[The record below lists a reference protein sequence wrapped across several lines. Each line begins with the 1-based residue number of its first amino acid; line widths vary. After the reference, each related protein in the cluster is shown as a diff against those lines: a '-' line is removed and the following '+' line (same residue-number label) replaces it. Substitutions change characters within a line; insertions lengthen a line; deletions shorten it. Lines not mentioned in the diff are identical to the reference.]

1 MLKPKILPDEI
12 EGLSFIDY
20 RKRFIKELK
29 RMKAA
34 CSEPGKTTNFMI
46 ITEWNFPDLPG
57 KELPFV
63 VIGDFRGTWE
73 KYYKNTA
80 RKRVQKDFAFGNAS
94 FGKETQQGE
103 EFNLEIR
110 HGRIKPKGARV
121 FEKVILSKVGLFP
134 VVIKKGG
141 ADDDNADTEDDAVAE
156 NVRNGAIASTITAT
170 VGNSANAN
178 KEKAPKKEPS
188 KNKEERIQDIQAQTA
203 ELKKATDELKAK
215 FAVIKKEVSGK
226 VKADNLARKDLIA
239 VRELQVAYI
248 AYAEAYDNADPK
260 LQEKFAAAKKAL
272 DNQNKEFAKLA
283 LVVKA
288 KKKTLAEQLADKF
301 FEKNGGREANK
312 EEVDQMQKSLKA
324 ALNYRQIAMRQ
335 GDEKQLNLKA
345 IYITAQMK
353 GPAFKT
359 SHTDKVYEKL
369 MQPK

>member
-12 EGLSFIDY
+12 EGLSFIEY

-34 CSEPGKTTNFMI
+34 CAEPGQTTNFMI

-57 KELPFV
+57 KDLPFV
-63 VIGDFRGTWE
+63 VIGDFRGNWE

-80 RKRVQKDFAFGNAS
+80 RKRSQKDFAFGNAS

-110 HGRIKPKGARV
+110 HGRIKSKGARA
-121 FEKVILSKVGLFP
+121 FDKVILSKIGLCAN
-134 VVIKKGG
+134 VIDKGG
-141 ADDDNADTEDDAVAE
+141 ADNEEAEADTDGTVIAKSGAVTS
-156 NVRNGAIASTITAT
+156 AISASF
-170 VGNSANAN
+170 GNSAK

-188 KNKEERIQDIQAQTA
+188 KNKEERIEDIKSQSN
-203 ELKKATDELKAK
+203 ELKKASEEMKAK

-226 VKADNLARKDLIA
+226 VKNNNLARKDLVA
-239 VRELQVAYI
+239 VRELQNAYTD
-248 AYAEAYDNADPK
+248 YVEAYDNADPK

-288 KKKTLAEQLADKF
+288 KKKTLAEQLAAKF
-301 FEKNGGREANK
+301 FEKNGGREAKK
-312 EEVDQMQKSLKA
+312 EEVEQMQQSLKTA
-324 ALNYRQIAMRQ
+324 IEYRQIAQRQ

-345 IYITAQMK
+345 IYLTAQLK
-353 GPAFKT
+353 GPAFRGT
-359 SHTDKVYEKL
+359 HTDMVYEKL
-369 MQPK
+369 MQPR

>member
-1 MLKPKILPDEI
+1 MLKPKILPEDI

-20 RKRFIKELK
+20 RKMFIKELK

-34 CSEPGKTTNFMI
+34 CSEPGQTTNFMI
-46 ITEWNFPDLPG
+46 MTEWNFPDLPG

-73 KYYKNTA
+73 KYYKNNA
-80 RKRVQKDFAFGNAS
+80 RKRSQKDFAFGNAS

-103 EFNLEIR
+103 ELNLEIR
-110 HGRIKPKGARV
+110 HGRIKTKGVRA
-121 FEKVILSKVGLFP
+121 FDKVILSKVGLCAN
-134 VVIKKGG
+134 VIEKGG
-141 ADDDNADTEDDAVAE
+141 ADNEDPETEGEAE
-156 NVRNGAIASTITAT
+156 NVVKNGAVTTALGANF
-170 VGNSANAN
+170 GNSATTNR
-178 KEKAPKKEPS
+178 EKAAKKAPS
-188 KNKEERIQDIQAQTA
+188 KDRAERIEDVKAQTE
-203 ELKKATDELKAK
+203 ELKKATEAMKAK
-215 FAVIKKEVSGK
+215 FAVIKNEVSGK
-226 VKADNLARKDLIA
+226 VKKDNLARKDLLA
-239 VRELQVAYI
+239 VRELQNAYS
-248 AYAEAYDNADPK
+248 AYVQAYDNADPK

-312 EEVDQMQKSLKA
+312 EEVAQMQQSLKTA
-324 ALNYRQIAMRQ
+324 IDYRQISLRE

-353 GPAFKT
+353 GPAFKNN
-359 SHTDKVYEKL
+359 HTDLVYERL
-369 MQPK
+369 MQPR